1 MFSKSKISK
10 VFAVAALTL
19 AGSSAVFAE
28 APTSFVHNGTTY
40 TYVQTTEKG
49 KRVISG
55 RSSDGQTFRLL
66 VGERNVTGRFNGSLV
81 TFSLRDVPSAQVAMR

>member
-1 MFSKSKISK
+1 MFSKSIISK
-10 VFAVAALTL
+10 VFATAALAL
-19 AGSSAVFAE
+19 AGMSAVHAE
-28 APTSFVHNGTTY
+28 APTSFVHAGTTY
-40 TYVQTTEKG
+40 TYVQTTENG

-81 TFSLRDVPSAQVAMR
+81 TFSLRDVPSAKVAMR